1 MIAHSLHML
10 LSFSIC
16 EGRHKARPTVDWRE
30 EMKIR
35 DKAKQMEGLVQVLH
49 GLDVVDQ
56 HDRVGSRK
64 QGTADVKTSPDGIS
78 VQDCCQDDGQ
88 DGD

>member
-56 HDRVGSRK
+56 HGLGVVDQHGLGVVG
-64 QGTADVKTSPDGIS
+64 
-78 VQDCCQDDGQ
+78 
-88 DGD
+88 